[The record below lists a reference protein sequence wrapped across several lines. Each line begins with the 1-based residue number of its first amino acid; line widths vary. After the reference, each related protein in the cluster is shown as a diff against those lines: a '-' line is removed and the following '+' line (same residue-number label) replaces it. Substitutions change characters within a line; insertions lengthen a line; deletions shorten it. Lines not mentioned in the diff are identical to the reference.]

1 MKKVILSLTAIILA
15 AGFAC
20 AQDMAT
26 ATETAKSAND
36 ALSIKD
42 YASALAGFQQALT
55 EASACGEEGE
65 ELVAT
70 CKGIIPNIMLNI
82 AKNAIKEAKYD
93 DGLATLAD
101 AIKTAGEYGAD
112 DVVAEA
118 TTLVGQAKKAKASSL
133 VKAKDFV
140 NAIAAYKEILEADP
154 ADGTSALQLGAAL
167 NQTGDTAGAI
177 AAFEQAMANG
187 QEATAKKQLA
197 NIYLKDGQALLKEK
211 KFKEA
216 IEACLKSAEYNPS
229 ANAYK
234 LAASAATQAKDNTN
248 AIAYYEKYLEVSPD
262 AKDAAAINFTVGA
275 LYQQA
280 GNKAKA
286 LEFYKK
292 VAGDATYGPQAKPLI
307 ESLSK

>member
-1 MKKVILSLTAIILA
+1 MKKIILSLAAVILS
-15 AGFAC
+15 AGFVF

-26 ATETAKSAND
+26 ATETAKTAND

-55 EASACGEEGE
+55 EAAACGEEGE
-65 ELVAT
+65 ELVNT
-70 CKGIIPNIMLNI
+70 CKGVIPTIMLNI
-82 AKNAIKEAKYD
+82 AKNAIKESKFD
-93 DGLATLAD
+93 DGLKTLAD

-133 VKAKDFV
+133 VKAKDYV
-140 NAIAAYKEILEADP
+140 NAIAAYKEVLEADP
-154 ADGTSALQLGAAL
+154 ADGASALQLGAAL
-167 NQTGDTAGAI
+167 NATGDTAGAV

-216 IEACLKSAEYNPS
+216 VEACLKSAEYNPS

-234 LAASAATQAKDNTN
+234 LAASAATQNKDNAN

-262 AKDAAAINFTVGA
+262 AKDAPAITFTIAA

-286 LEFYKK
+286 LENYKK
-292 VAGDATYGPQAKPLI
+292 VASDPTYGPQAKPQI
-307 ESLSK
+307 DALSK